1 MSKKREEKAAGVI
14 RDENGKEISRAAVNA
29 QLVRNAFALSCPTFT
44 RKSIDSTLTASFV
57 NAGGTI

>member
-29 QLVRNAFALSCPTFT
+29 QLVSDV
-44 RKSIDSTLTASFV
+44 IASLNV
-57 NAGGTI
+57 QARSK